1 MKPEKIER
9 DLWWLLVHM
18 FSFLGLQFGFHARE
32 FWFGQ
37 QDPWNKDQPVKF
49 RFFKMYLAAL
59 LGLVV
64 KWFFVLLFGIYRILT
79 ADQDRRFF
87 LLMFFP
93 CLFSFGAFLL
103 TLIEYYEYWK
113 STRNPH

>member
-37 QDPWNKDQPVKF
+37 QDPWDKDQPIKL
-49 RFFKMYLAAL
+49 RFLKMYLAAL

-64 KWFFVLLFGIYRILT
+64 KWFFVLLFGVYRMFT
-79 ADQDRRFF
+79 GNQKDMDF
-87 LLMFFP
+87 LRLYLPSIFI
-93 CLFSFGAFLL
+93 FGAFLL